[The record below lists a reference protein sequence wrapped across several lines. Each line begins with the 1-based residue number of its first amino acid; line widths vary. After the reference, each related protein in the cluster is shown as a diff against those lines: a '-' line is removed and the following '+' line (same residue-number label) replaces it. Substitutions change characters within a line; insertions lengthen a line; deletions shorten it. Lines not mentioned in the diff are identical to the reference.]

1 MVRAIKNGSIAM
13 KFVFAIVA
21 FAFLCASSA
30 LADIPPPYEPY
41 GIGAGLE
48 AAEPFPRLAGVQHGG
63 PADKAGL
70 KNGDG
75 VIAIDGSYAKGGAPF
90 YFFARGLRGPKDSAV
105 ELVVLRDGHSVLVV
119 KVQRTVPS
127 R

>member
-1 MVRAIKNGSIAM
+1 M
-13 KFVFAIVA
+13 KFVLAVAA
-21 FAFLCASSA
+21 FAFLGA
-30 LADIPPPYEPY
+30 LLAKADIPPPYEPY

-48 AAEPFPRLAGVQHGG
+48 AADPFPKLAGVQRGG

-90 YFFARGLRGPKDSAV
+90 YFFARGLRGPKDSTA
-105 ELVVLRDGHSVLVV
+105 ELVVLRDGHSVLVA